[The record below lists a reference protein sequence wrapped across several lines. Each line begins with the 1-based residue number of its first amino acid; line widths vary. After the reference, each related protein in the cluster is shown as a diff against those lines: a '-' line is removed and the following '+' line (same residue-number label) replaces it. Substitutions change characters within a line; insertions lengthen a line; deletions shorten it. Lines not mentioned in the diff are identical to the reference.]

1 MKNNIKYAG
10 IAAAALLTVAPIA
23 APIVNSNVQT
33 AQAATSDADLTTKQQ
48 ASLNKA
54 FSSISSTSFTN
65 IPDDAFPSFDDIE
78 KNLGNTKLTYDELD
92 SFAAIH
98 DALTYKILE
107 QDKNN
112 LNDANVT
119 FGVEGIGSNGT
130 ALSPQDFSRT
140 VEGAT
145 NNGGSVKLKI
155 TAYDANG
162 DALQDKT
169 ITLTNSNEDTTVS
182 SLKVNYTDPLDVDL
196 DSSTTTPKLSTSV
209 DATVTDQNG
218 NDVKITN
225 VNPSQ
230 RIYTDAYDA
239 MKVSANNKYTG
250 ATFNQANQT
259 YYQAVNITLDDS
271 ANVKSIY
278 NNFQNSKNGV
288 TFTINGQNVRATN
301 LYSQDG
307 TTVLRFVRAINVN
320 DGSTSWTETDAPGVV
335 TVNSAIGH
343 LYDDDNNLTSRSLAT
358 DTAWQTDKYRT
369 NDKTGQVQ
377 YHVSTHEWVNAEDVT
392 FADSSSTDS
401 NALGNIED
409 LTGSHV
415 VNLAGPEG
423 FVYTL
428 FNGNGNTANRG
439 LAGNSAWVTD
449 KKATDANG
457 NTYYRVSTDEWVRL
471 GTGVTFN

>member
-33 AQAATSDADLTTKQQ
+33 AQAATSDADLTTAQQ
-48 ASLNKA
+48 ASLDKV
-54 FSSISSTSFTN
+54 FSNISSTSFTN
-65 IPDDAFPSFDDIE
+65 SSDDAFPSFDDIE
-78 KNLGNTKLTYDELD
+78 QNLENTSLSYNTLVG
-92 SFAAIH
+92 FAAIKG
-98 DALTYKILE
+98 ALTNNILR
-107 QDKNN
+107 QDETN
-112 LNDANVT
+112 LKDANVT

-130 ALSPQDFSRT
+130 ALNAQDFSRT
-140 VEGAT
+140 VESAT
-145 NNGGSVKLKI
+145 NNGGSVDLKI

-230 RIYTDAYDA
+230 YIYTDADDA
-239 MKVSANNKYTG
+239 MKVSANNQYTG

-271 ANVKSIY
+271 VDVQSIY
-278 NNFQNSKNGV
+278 DNFQNGKNGV

-301 LYSQDG
+301 LYAQDG
-307 TTVLRFVRAINVN
+307 TNVLRFVREINVT
-320 DGSTSWTETDAPGVV
+320 DEDSWTETDAPGVV

>member
-33 AQAATSDADLTTKQQ
+33 AQAATSDADLTTAQQ
-48 ASLNKA
+48 ASLDKV
-54 FSSISSTSFTN
+54 FSNISSTSFTN
-65 IPDDAFPSFDDIE
+65 RSDDEFPSFDDIE
-78 KNLGNTKLTYDELD
+78 QYLKNTDLSYDEL
-92 SFAAIH
+92 FNTVIKG
-98 DALTYKILE
+98 ALTNKILE
-107 QDKNN
+107 QDETN
-112 LNDANVT
+112 LTNAKVK

-130 ALSPQDFSRT
+130 ALNVQDFKRT
-140 VEGAT
+140 FESAT
-145 NNGGSVKLKI
+145 KNGGSVDLKI

-169 ITLTNSNEDTTVS
+169 ITFTNSNEDTPVS

-225 VNPSQ
+225 VDPS
-230 RIYTDAYDA
+230 RHIYTDAYDA
-239 MKVSANNKYTG
+239 MHPGDNNRYTG

-259 YYQAVNITLDDS
+259 YYQAVNITLDGS
-271 ANVKSIY
+271 VAVKSIY
-278 NNFQNSKNGV
+278 DNFQNGTNGV

-301 LYSQDG
+301 YYTHGG
-307 TTVLRFVRAINVN
+307 TNVLRFVREINVT
-320 DGSTSWTETDAPGVV
+320 DEDSWTETDAPGIV

>member
-33 AQAATSDADLTTKQQ
+33 AQAATSDADLTKAQQ
-48 ASLNKA
+48 KSLKKV
-54 FSSISSTSFTN
+54 FLDISSTSFTN
-65 IPDDAFPSFDDIE
+65 DDAFPSFNDIE
-78 KNLGNTKLTYDELD
+78 QGPGATKLSYDQLV
-92 SFAAIH
+92 S
-98 DALTYKILE
+98 LE
-107 QDKNN
+107 TIKNAWKNHIVGKDINN
-112 LNDANVT
+112 LDGAQVT
-119 FGVEGIGSNGT
+119 FSVEGIGSNGT
-130 ALSPQDFSRT
+130 ALTPQDFSRT
-140 VEGAT
+140 VESAK
-145 NNGGSVKLKI
+145 NNGGSVDLKI
-155 TAYDANG
+155 TAYDVKG
-162 DALQDKT
+162 DALKDKT
-169 ITLTNSNEDTTVS
+169 ITLTNSNEDTKVS

-230 RIYTDAYDA
+230 YIYTDADDA
-239 MKVSANNKYTG
+239 MNVSANNKYTG

-259 YYQAVNITLDDS
+259 YYQAVNITLDNS
-271 ANVKSIY
+271 ADVPTIY
-278 NNFQNSKNGV
+278 SNFQDGKNGV
-288 TFTINGQNVRATN
+288 TFTINGQNVRAAN
-301 LYSQDG
+301 RYIPDG
-307 TTVLRFVRAINVN
+307 KNVLRFVREINVN

>member
-33 AQAATSDADLTTKQQ
+33 AQAATSDAYLTTAQQ
-48 ASLNKA
+48 ASLDKA
-54 FSSISSTSFTN
+54 FSNISSTSFTN
-65 IPDDAFPSFDDIE
+65 SSDDAFPSFDGIE
-78 KNLGNTKLTYDELD
+78 QKLEKTNLNYDTLVK
-92 SFAAIH
+92 FKAIQG
-98 DALTYKILE
+98 ALTNNILK
-107 QDKNN
+107 QDRTN
-112 LNDANVT
+112 LEGVT

-130 ALSPQDFSRT
+130 ALNAQDFSRT
-140 VEGAT
+140 VESAT
-145 NNGGSVKLKI
+145 NNGGSVDLKI
-155 TAYDANG
+155 TAYGANG

-218 NDVKITN
+218 NDVKITK

-230 RIYTDAYDA
+230 HIYTDAYDA
-239 MKVSANNKYTG
+239 MKVSANNQYTG

-271 ANVKSIY
+271 VNVQSIY
-278 NNFQNSKNGV
+278 KKFQDDKNGV

-301 LYSQDG
+301 LYRQDG
-307 TTVLRFVRAINVN
+307 PKVLRFVREINVT
-320 DGSTSWTETDAPGVV
+320 DEDSWTETDAPGVV
-335 TVNSAIGH
+335 TVKSAIGH